1 MGQKWKKV
9 LFCGNK
15 CQFSIFL
22 LTMASFLGEYEATLD
37 PKGRFLLPAGFKKQL
52 KEGENSFV
60 LNRGM
65 EKCLTLYPI
74 ESWKAIVDKIAV
86 LNEFDP
92 KVRAFRRTFMG
103 GATEVELD
111 SAGRMLLPP
120 TLKEH
125 AELTKD
131 IILVAAMNKIEI
143 WDAARYK
150 KFFEQMAPEA
160 FSQLAADVM
169 VNQPFNL

>member
-1 MGQKWKKV
+1 
-9 LFCGNK
+9 
-15 CQFSIFL
+15 
-22 LTMASFLGEYEATLD
+22 MASFLGEYEATLD
-37 PKGRFLLPAGFKKQL
+37 TKGRFLLPAGFKRQL
-52 KEGENSFV
+52 KEGEINFV

-65 EKCLTLYPI
+65 EKCLTLYPL
-74 ESWKAIVDKIAV
+74 ESWNAIAEKISK

-143 WDAARYK
+143 WDATRYK

-169 VNQPFNL
+169 TNPGFNL

>member
-1 MGQKWKKV
+1 
-9 LFCGNK
+9 
-15 CQFSIFL
+15 
-22 LTMASFLGEYEATLD
+22 MASFLGEYEATLD
-37 PKGRFLLPAGFKKQL
+37 TKGRFLLPAGFKRQL
-52 KEGENSFV
+52 KEGEINFV

-65 EKCLTLYPI
+65 EKCLTLYPM
-74 ESWKAIVDKIAV
+74 ESWNVIVEQISK

-111 SAGRMLLPP
+111 GAGRMLLPP

-143 WDAARYK
+143 WDATRYK
-150 KFFEQMAPEA
+150 KFFEQMAPET

-169 VNQPFNL
+169 VNQGFNL

>member
-1 MGQKWKKV
+1 M
-9 LFCGNK
+9 LFR
-15 CQFSIFL
+15 S
-22 LTMASFLGEYEATLD
+22 TLD
-37 PKGRFLLPAGFKKQL
+37 PKGRFLLPAGFKRQL
-52 KEGENSFV
+52 KEGEINFV

-65 EKCLTLYPI
+65 EKCLTLYPM
-74 ESWKAIVDKIAV
+74 ESWNVIVEQIAK

-125 AELTKD
+125 GELTKD

-143 WDAARYK
+143 WDATRYK
-150 KFFEQMAPEA
+150 KFFEQMAPET

-169 VNQPFNL
+169 VNQGFNL

>member
-1 MGQKWKKV
+1 M
-9 LFCGNK
+9 
-15 CQFSIFL
+15 S
-22 LTMASFLGEYEATLD
+22 TFLGEYEATVD
-37 PKGRFLLPAGFKKQL
+37 AKGRFLLPAGFKRQL
-52 KEGENSFV
+52 KEGEINFV

-65 EKCLTLYPI
+65 EKCLTLYPM
-74 ESWKAIVDKIAV
+74 ESWNAIVDQISK

-111 SAGRMLLPP
+111 NAGRMLLPP

-143 WDAARYK
+143 WDANRYK
-150 KFFEQMAPEA
+150 KFFEQMAPET

-169 VNQPFNL
+169 VNPGINF

>member
-1 MGQKWKKV
+1 
-9 LFCGNK
+9 
-15 CQFSIFL
+15 
-22 LTMASFLGEYEATLD
+22 MASFLGEYEATLD

-52 KEGENSFV
+52 KEGESTFV

-65 EKCLTLYPI
+65 ENCLTLYPMD
-74 ESWKAIVDKIAV
+74 SWNAIVEQIAK

-92 KVRAFRRTFMG
+92 KVRAFRRTFLG

-111 SAGRMLLPP
+111 NAGRMLLPP

-125 AELTKD
+125 AGLTKE

-143 WDAARYK
+143 WEAARYK
-150 KFFEQMAPEA
+150 KFFEQMEPET
-160 FSQLAADVM
+160 FSQLAAEVM
-169 VNQPFNL
+169 VKPDINQ